1 MAPADGD
8 SFASMFE
15 AEKTQIQRGHV
26 RVGERVDVTVTKVG
40 KDAVFVTLD
49 GKREGFVERH
59 LLTDKEGNLTLTEG
73 ARLTA
78 QVAELGGKAGAVR
91 LVPLVVRLSNDAGA
105 LASAAPS
112 VTGPVLEVGLKV
124 KGAVTRVERYG
135 VFVQITGTQG
145 RAGRG
150 LLPAAESGAPRG
162 ADLHKAFPVGSELEV
177 KITRI
182 EEDGKIRLSVVE
194 LMGDEERREFE
205 QFRGGEKK
213 KQGDKPAAVR
223 SFGTF
228 GDLLAQKGLA
238 KR

>member
-15 AEKTQIQRGHV
+15 AEKTQIQRGFV
-26 RVGERVDVTVTKVG
+26 RVGERVDVTVTKIG
-40 KDAVFVTLD
+40 KDAVFVALD
-49 GKREGFVERH
+49 GKQEGFVERH
-59 LLTDKEGNLTLTEG
+59 ELTDREGNLTVGEG

-78 QVAELGGKAGAVR
+78 QVVELGGKAGAVR
-91 LVPLVVRLSNDAGA
+91 LVPIVVRQSNDAGA
-105 LASAAPS
+105 LATAAPT

-124 KGAVTRVERYG
+124 KGTVTRVERYG
-135 VFVQITGTQG
+135 VFIQIAGTQG
-145 RAGRG
+145 RNGRG

-162 ADLHKAFPVGSELEV
+162 ADLHKSFPVGAELEV

-182 EEDGKIRLSVVE
+182 EEDGKIRLSVIE

-205 QFRGGEKK
+205 QFRGGERKK
-213 KQGDKPAAVR
+213 GGDKPAAPQ

-228 GDLLAQKGLA
+228 GDLLAKKGPA

>member
-26 RVGERVDVTVTKVG
+26 RVGERVDVTVTKIG
-40 KDAVFVTLD
+40 KDAIFVTLD

-59 LLTDKEGNLTLTEG
+59 ELTDRDGALTVSEG

-78 QVAELGGKAGAVR
+78 QVVELGGKAGAVR
-91 LVPLVVRLSNDAGA
+91 LVPIVVRQSRDPDA
-105 LASAAPS
+105 LATAAPS
-112 VTGPVLEVGLKV
+112 VTGPVLEAGLKV
-124 KGAVTRVERYG
+124 KGTVTRVERYG
-135 VFVQITGTQG
+135 VFVQIAGTQG
-145 RAGRG
+145 RGGRG

-162 ADLHKAFPVGSELEV
+162 ADLHKSFPVGAELEV
-177 KITRI
+177 KITRV
-182 EEDGKIRLSVVE
+182 EEDGKIRLSVIE
-194 LMGDEERREFE
+194 LMGDEERRDFE
-205 QFRGGEKK
+205 KFRA
-213 KQGDKPAAVR
+213 GDKKPGGARPVAPQ

-228 GDLLAQKGLA
+228 GDLLAKKGLA